1 MDNGKPREGQLCR
14 LVIDGYASDGAG
26 VARLDGMVVFVQ
38 GGIRGEACDV
48 RLTHVGRS
56 ALWGRVEEVVN
67 PSPARIFPRC
77 LHYTKC
83 GGCQFRHMNYA
94 EELEAKRI
102 RVEDALRRLGG
113 AEIHVSAILGAEQVD
128 RYRNKAQFPVAK
140 GPRIGFYRPRSHDV
154 IDVDDCLLQ
163 GEAAARLRGAV
174 KEWMAEYSIPA
185 YNERTFTGLVRHVY
199 VRTNRAGRSL
209 CCLLVNGRGVPRE
222 AELVRALRRAEPN
235 LAGIVLGVNEKHNN
249 VILGDSYRTL
259 WGEDFLSDT
268 LCGLTFR
275 LSVPSF
281 YQVNPAQT
289 EVLYGKALEFA
300 GLTGAETVLDL
311 YCGIGTISLVMARK
325 AGMVWGAEVVP
336 QAVDDAIA
344 NAQRN
349 HIENARFLCADA
361 GEAARYLEGEGVRP
375 DVVCVDPPRKGL
387 AEDVVDTIADMGP
400 ERVVYVSCD
409 PGTLGRDVKRFAG
422 RGYTL
427 KKAVAVD
434 MFPRTAHVETVVL
447 LSKGEIDSKKVRVEF
462 SLEDMDMSGFQKG
475 ATYEQI
481 KAYVLEHSGLKVSSL
496 YISQIKRK
504 CGLEVGQNYNLSKK
518 EDAKVPQCP
527 PEKESAI
534 REALKFYNLI

>member
-102 RVEDALRRLGG
+102 RVEDAQRRLGG

-400 ERVVYVSCD
+400 QRVVYVSCD

-447 LSKGEIDSKKVRVEF
+447 LSRETNPLTVEVRMEVETGEVKEHPTYKRIQEYVQEKYGFKVHTAYIAEVKRMVGLDMHKAPNAVEQRKH
-462 SLEDMDMSGFQKG
+462 EYHPCPHEKVE
-475 ATYEQI
+475 AI
-481 KAYVLEHSGLKVSSL
+481 KDALRHFGL
-496 YISQIKRK
+496 IA
-504 CGLEVGQNYNLSKK
+504 E
-518 EDAKVPQCP
+518 
-527 PEKESAI
+527 
-534 REALKFYNLI
+534 

>member
-222 AELVRALRRAEPN
+222 VELVRALRRAEPN

-447 LSKGEIDSKKVRVEF
+447 LSKGEVDSKKIRVEF
-462 SLEDMDMSGFQKG
+462 SLEDMDMSEFQDG
-475 ATYEQI
+475 ATYPQI
-481 KAYVLEHSGLKVSSL
+481 KEYVLEHTGLKVSNL

-504 CGLEVGQNYNLSKK
+504 CGLEVGKNYNLPKS
-518 EDAKVPQCP
+518 EDSRQPQCP
-527 PEKESAI
+527 PEKEKAI
-534 REALKFYNLI
+534 REAFKYFGMI

>member
-113 AEIHVSAILGAEQVD
+113 ADIHVSAILGAEQVD

-174 KEWMAEYSIPA
+174 PEWMAEYSIPA

-199 VRTNRAGRSL
+199 VRTNRTGRSL

-222 AELVRALRRAEPN
+222 AELVRALRQAEPN

-249 VILGDSYRTL
+249 VILGDSYRAL

-400 ERVVYVSCD
+400 QRVVYVSCD

-434 MFPRTAHVETVVL
+434 MFPRTAHVETVCL
-447 LSKGEIDSKKVRVEF
+447 LSKLQSKEHIEIEVKMDELDLTSAESK
-462 SLEDMDMSGFQKG
+462 
-475 ATYEQI
+475 ATYEEI
-481 KAYVLEHSGLKVSSL
+481 KAYVLEHTGLKVSHL
-496 YISQIKRK
+496 YIAQVKQKHGIIER
-504 CGLEVGQNYNLSKK
+504 ENYNKPKSD
-518 EDAKVPQCP
+518 DARQPQCP
-527 PEKESAI
+527 PEKEKAI
-534 REALKFYNLI
+534 TEALKHFGMI